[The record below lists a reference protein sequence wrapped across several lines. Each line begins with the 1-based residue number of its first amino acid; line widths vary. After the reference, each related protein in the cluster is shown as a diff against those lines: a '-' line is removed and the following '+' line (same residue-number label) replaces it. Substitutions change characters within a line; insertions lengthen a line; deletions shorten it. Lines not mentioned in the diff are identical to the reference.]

1 MYKTIYKLQKFDQKM
16 LILCIIF
23 IISDT
28 RADIY
33 YKSFILH
40 LNRTQTSEAHFF
52 FMKVFSRIDFAIYK
66 YKPWRI
72 YSEIFRRVLVHQQ
85 LFICRKKLKVL
96 SDFSWCMHR
105 ISIKWTWLSY
115 LIGWM
120 LNLLIFLKQ
129 LNRAQ

>member
-40 LNRTQTSEAHFF
+40 INRTQTSEAHFF
-52 FMKVFSRIDFAIYK
+52 FMKVFSRIDFPIYK
-66 YKPWRI
+66 YTNHEE
-72 YSEIFRRVLVHQQ
+72 YT
-85 LFICRKKLKVL
+85 LKSL
-96 SDFSWCMHR
+96 GEF
-105 ISIKWTWLSY
+105 
-115 LIGWM
+115 
-120 LNLLIFLKQ
+120 
-129 LNRAQ
+129 

>member
-40 LNRTQTSEAHFF
+40 INRTQTSEAHFS
-52 FMKVFSRIDFAIYK
+52 FMKVFSRIDFPIYK
-66 YKPWRI
+66 YMNHEE
-72 YSEIFRRVLVHQQ
+72 YT
-85 LFICRKKLKVL
+85 LKSL
-96 SDFSWCMHR
+96 GEF
-105 ISIKWTWLSY
+105 
-115 LIGWM
+115 
-120 LNLLIFLKQ
+120 
-129 LNRAQ
+129 